1 MAILGPL
8 VGIWDLHDD
17 RLESSPMVEVAMG
30 LDPDDFELLDCDRHN
45 MIMQVKGLSSKHK
58 EVFHIMQQRR
68 KVETV

>member
-1 MAILGPL
+1 
-8 VGIWDLHDD
+8 
-17 RLESSPMVEVAMG
+17 MG